1 MSSFILTDE
10 CFKAR
15 KSISAR
21 KPSPLTRLACA
32 KNDTAV
38 FQLLIENGGNR
49 CIVNPGQSPA
59 LTYEIGLTRYRIE
72 IISNFPSKIYAEE
85 YLPDEGSVQTADI
98 LYETPVTYDG
108 DGYAPCL
115 VELTVPDSASAGKHF
130 VQINVYEAKGV
141 HDETKAFDAKLE
153 LFVYDYRMP
162 SPQEY
167 KCHLDL
173 WQHDSNVA
181 RTYQLEPW
189 SDMHFAQL
197 EKVVA
202 ALADLGQKSVTV
214 LAADCPWRG
223 WGCYLL
229 KDHPATLF
237 EYSPVTITKTVA
249 GAYLYDF
256 ENLRRLIELYFSY
269 GIQGDIT
276 VYGLMGIWTN
286 MPLFPSVKVDGHP
299 EQVLVRYLDESDGC
313 YKYMTST
320 EEIIDYIRAL
330 FSFFRTM
337 GVFEKVRIGA
347 DEPADTKAWRANFDL
362 LRSIAPD
369 VQFKMAL
376 DKDAAIEEFAPEIS
390 DIAASFPCSCK
401 SNTALR
407 KLREKD
413 QNKRLL
419 WYICNIPDKPNSVL
433 HSELCETRAL
443 ASIGYLFGFDGF
455 LRWAFTCWTE
465 NPLSDIRFNNTALP
479 AGDVNFIYPAKDG
492 SLLLSVRYIALK
504 KAIQDYELLLRLHEA
519 GKSETAVKA
528 VKTVLKNTNP
538 ESYMKTDFLA
548 NDGIFSYDYSD
559 YESFRKIIF
568 SALEEV

>member
-1 MSSFILTDE
+1 MRNFIITDE

-15 KSISAR
+15 KSIAAR
-21 KPSPLTRLACA
+21 KPVPLTHLSCA

-38 FQLLIENGGNR
+38 FQLLIDNGGNR

-59 LTYEIGLTRYRIE
+59 LSYEIGLTRYRVEVVSPFSAE
-72 IISNFPSKIYAEE
+72 IYTEG
-85 YLPDEGSVQTADI
+85 YLPDEDGTQTADI
-98 LYETPVTYDG
+98 LYNTPVIYDG

-115 VELTVPDSASAGKHF
+115 IEITVPESTAAGKHL
-130 VQINVYEAKGV
+130 VQIKVYETKGV
-141 HDETKAFDAKLE
+141 HDEVKVFDTQLE
-153 LFVYDYRMP
+153 LFVYNYRMP

-173 WQHDSNVA
+173 WQHDCNVA
-181 RTYQLEPW
+181 RTYQVEPW
-189 SDMHFAQL
+189 SDAHFTQL

-202 ALADLGQKSVTV
+202 ALAALGQKSITV

-237 EYSPVTITKTVA
+237 EYSPVNITKTVA

-286 MPLFPSVKVDGHP
+286 MPLFPSVKVEEHP

-313 YKYMTST
+313 YKYMKSSN
-320 EEIIDYIRAL
+320 EITDYIRAL
-330 FSFFRTM
+330 FSFFRTF
-337 GVFEKVRIGA
+337 GIFEKVRIGA
-347 DEPADTKAWRANFDL
+347 DEPSDTKAYRKNFEL

-376 DKDAAIEEFAPEIS
+376 DKDGAIAEFAPDIS

-401 SNTALR
+401 SNQT
-407 KLREKD
+407 LRELRARDK
-413 QNKRLL
+413 NKRLL

-465 NPLSDIRFNNTALP
+465 SPLTDIRYNNTTLP
-479 AGDVNFIYPAKDG
+479 AGDVNFVYPAKDG
-492 SLLLSVRYIALK
+492 LLLLSVRYIALK
-504 KAIQDYELLLRLHEA
+504 KSIQDYELLLRLRES
-519 GKSETAVKA
+519 GKENIADKA
-528 VKTVLKNTNP
+528 VHAILKNTEP
-538 ESYMKTDFLA
+538 ETYMKTEFLTH
-548 NDGIFSYDYSD
+548 DGIFSYDYAD
-559 YESFRKIIF
+559 YATFRKIVL
-568 SALEEV
+568 SALEED

>member
-1 MSSFILTDE
+1 MSNFIITDE

-21 KPSPLTRLACA
+21 KPAPLTRLSCA

-59 LTYEIGLTRYRIE
+59 LTYEIGLMRYRVE
-72 IISNFPSKIYAEE
+72 IVCAFSSKIYAEG
-85 YLPDEGSVQTADI
+85 YLPDEGGTQTADI
-98 LYETPVTYDG
+98 LYEMPVTYDG

-115 VELTVPDSASAGKHF
+115 VELSIPESAAAGKYP
-130 VQINVYEAKGV
+130 VQINVYKTKGV
-141 HDETKAFDAKLE
+141 HDEAKVFGESLE
-153 LFVYDYRMP
+153 LSVYNYRMP
-162 SPQEY
+162 SPREY

-173 WQHDSNVA
+173 WQHDCNVA
-181 RTYQLEPW
+181 RTCQVEPW
-189 SDMHFAQL
+189 SNAHFTQL

-202 ALADLGQKSVTV
+202 ALADLGQKSMTV
-214 LAADCPWRG
+214 LGADCPWRG

-237 EYSPVTITKTVA
+237 EYSPVAITKTVA

-286 MPLFPSVKVDGHP
+286 MPLFPSVKVEGHP
-299 EQVLVRYLDESDGC
+299 ENVLMRYLDESDGC
-313 YKYMTST
+313 YKYMKST
-320 EEIIDYIRAL
+320 EEITDYIRAL
-330 FSFFRTM
+330 FAFFRNM
-337 GVFEKVRIGA
+337 GIFEKVRIGA
-347 DEPADTKAWRANFDL
+347 DEPADTKAYRDNFSL

-376 DKDAAIEEFAPEIS
+376 DKDAAIEEFAPELS

-401 SNTALR
+401 SNVALR
-407 KLREKD
+407 ELRAKD
-413 QNKRLL
+413 KNKRLL

-433 HSELCETRAL
+433 HSELCEMRAL

-455 LRWAFTCWTE
+455 LRWAFTCWTQD
-465 NPLSDIRFNNTALP
+465 PLSDIRYNNTALP
-479 AGDVNFIYPAKDG
+479 AGDVNFVYPAKDG

-519 GKSETAVKA
+519 NKDETALRA
-528 VKTVLKNTNP
+528 VKTVLKNTNT

-548 NDGIFSYDYSD
+548 NDGIFSYDYTD
-559 YESFRKIIF
+559 YAAFREIVL
-568 SALEEV
+568 SGLEEA